1 MSALERLILFTMSVV
16 VAGALLI
23 IPLMWAGYWV
33 AKGVQLAGGL
43 GV

>member
-1 MSALERLILFTMSVV
+1 MIKGIVSIVSVV
-16 VAGALLI
+16 VAMALSI

-33 AKGVQLAGGL
+33 TQGVRLAGGV